1 MIGFREFLNE
11 AQYLSYKTTNLLQS
25 YATEE
30 EIDAWN
36 DKHSGTSLIKDME
49 KAVKAD
55 DEDEIMELLN
65 EVKGVSTGKGMAG
78 AALAG
83 GFVPGG
89 WAMVA
94 LGAAGYALWKKMGK
108 SSAISQA
115 EKYLGKGKQAE
126 KAYQDYSDSV
136 GKEEKAKALKNISK
150 LLTTIEK
157 AKSKAKK

>member
-49 KAVKAD
+49 KAVKND

-65 EVKGVSTGKGMAG
+65 EVKGVST
-78 AALAG
+78 
-83 GFVPGG
+83 
-89 WAMVA
+89 
-94 LGAAGYALWKKMGK
+94 
-108 SSAISQA
+108 
-115 EKYLGKGKQAE
+115 
-126 KAYQDYSDSV
+126 
-136 GKEEKAKALKNISK
+136 
-150 LLTTIEK
+150 TIEK
-157 AKSKAKK
+157 TKRKAKK